1 MTARESDATD
11 TVNGVAVA
19 RRIPLRGI
27 QRVVANRTLAGIQ
40 STAHV
45 TAMAEVDAEPVLAHA
60 LELREAIPG
69 LTLTHLLIK
78 TAAACLRRHPRLNAT
93 IEEQTVIEYA
103 EVNVAVALALPSDD
117 LLAVVVKRADERS
130 LAEIVTRLQTL
141 RQRAEAGALSADDVQ
156 GATFTLSN
164 YGMLRTVTWATPVL
178 TPGQAAVLG
187 IGRAAPR
194 MVVDKAD
201 PRGWSVR
208 RVFPV
213 SLTYDHRI
221 VNGVPAGRFLDDLAE
236 LLQHPG
242 QQPDDL
248 PLTTPP
254 CPSTN

>member
-1 MTARESDATD
+1 MNDKTTGESDTTD
-11 TVNGVAVA
+11 TVNGVRVA

-45 TAMAEVDAEPVLAHA
+45 TAFAEVDAEPVLAHA
-60 LELREAIPG
+60 RALREAIPG
-69 LTLTHLLIK
+69 LTLTQLLIK
-78 TAAACLRRHPRLNAT
+78 AAATCLRRHPRLNAT
-93 IEEQTVIEYA
+93 MEGDTVIEYA

-117 LLAVVVKRADERS
+117 LLAVVVKRADELP
-130 LAEIVTRLQTL
+130 LAEIVTQLQAL
-141 RQRAEAGALSADDVQ
+141 QRRAEAGALSTDDVQ

-194 MVVDKAD
+194 MVVDEAD
-201 PRGWSVR
+201 PRGFSVR
-208 RVFPV
+208 RLLPI

-242 QQPDDL
+242 QL
-248 PLTTPP
+248 LLATGV
-254 CPSTN
+254 

>member
-1 MTARESDATD
+1 MTDR
-11 TVNGVAVA
+11 VNGVPVA

-45 TAMAEVDAEPVLAHA
+45 TAMAEVDAEAALAYA
-60 LELREAIPG
+60 RELRGSIPG

-78 TAAACLRRHPRLNAT
+78 AAAACLRKHPRLNAT
-93 IEEQTVIEYA
+93 IEDDTVIEYA
-103 EVNVAVALALPSDD
+103 EVNVAVALSLPSDD
-117 LLAVVVKRADERS
+117 LFAVVMKRADERS
-130 LAEIVTRLQTL
+130 LAEIVTQLQTL
-141 RQRAEAGALSADDVQ
+141 QQRVEAGALSKEDVQ

-194 MVVDKAD
+194 MAVDEAA
-201 PRGWSVR
+201 PQGWSVR
-208 RVFPV
+208 RVLPI

-221 VNGVPAGRFLDDLAE
+221 VNGVPAGRFLDDLVE
-236 LLQHPG
+236 VLRQ
-242 QQPDDL
+242 
-248 PLTTPP
+248 
-254 CPSTN
+254 

>member
-1 MTARESDATD
+1 MTARESGTTE
-11 TVNGVAVA
+11 TVNGVPVA

-60 LELREAIPG
+60 RELRETIPG

-78 TAAACLRRHPRLNAT
+78 TAAVCLRRHPRLNAT
-93 IEEQTVIEYA
+93 IEDQTVIEYA
-103 EVNVAVALALPSDD
+103 EVNAAVALALPSDD

-130 LAEIVTRLQTL
+130 LSEIVTRLQTL
-141 RQRAEAGALSADDVQ
+141 QQRAEAGALSTDDVH

-164 YGMLRTVTWATPVL
+164 YGMLRTVIWATPVL

-194 MVVDKAD
+194 MVVDEAA
-201 PRGWSVR
+201 PQGWSVR
-208 RVFPV
+208 RVLPI

-236 LLQHPG
+236 LLQQPG
-242 QQPDDL
+242 QPL
-248 PLTTPP
+248 PQ
-254 CPSTN
+254 

>member
-1 MTARESDATD
+1 MSTQGPDATEP
-11 TVNGVAVA
+11 VNGVPVA

-45 TAMAEVDAEPVLAHA
+45 TAMAEVDAEPLLAHA
-60 LELREAIPG
+60 RELRAKIPG

-78 TAAACLRRHPRLNAT
+78 AAAACLRRHPRLNAT

-117 LLAVVVKRADERS
+117 LLAVVMKRADECT
-130 LAEIVTRLQTL
+130 LEEIVTGLASRQ
-141 RQRAEAGALSADDVQ
+141 QRAQSNTLTPEDVK

-164 YGMLRTVTWATPVL
+164 YGMLRTVTWATPAL

-194 MVVDKAD
+194 LVAD
-201 PRGWSVR
+201 ESNPQGCSVR
-208 RVFPV
+208 RILPV

-221 VNGVPAGRFLDDLAE
+221 VNGVPAGRFIDDLAE
-236 LLQHPG
+236 LLEHPG
-242 QQPDDL
+242 QARFV
-248 PLTTPP
+248 
-254 CPSTN
+254 

>member
-1 MTARESDATD
+1 MTAHEPEATD
-11 TVNGVAVA
+11 QVNGVPVA

-45 TAMAEVDAEPVLAHA
+45 TAMAEVDAEPALTHA
-60 LELREAIPG
+60 RDLREQIPG

-78 TAAACLRRHPRLNAT
+78 AAAACLRKHPRLNAT
-93 IEEQTVIEYA
+93 IEDQTVMEYA
-103 EVNVAVALALPSDD
+103 EVNVAIALALPSDD
-117 LLAVVVKRADERS
+117 LLAVVIRRADEQP
-130 LAEIVTRLQTL
+130 LAEIVTRLHALQ
-141 RQRAEAGALSADDVQ
+141 QRAEAGALTKDDVH

-164 YGMLRTVTWATPVL
+164 YGMLRTVTWATPAL

-194 MVVDKAD
+194 MVVDKTVPA
-201 PRGWSVR
+201 GWSVR
-208 RVFPV
+208 RVLPI

-242 QQPDDL
+242 QQL
-248 PLTTPP
+248 SSLSNPLNTGI
-254 CPSTN
+254 

>member
-1 MTARESDATD
+1 MSAQGSGASDP
-11 TVNGVAVA
+11 VNGVPVA

-45 TAMAEVDAEPVLAHA
+45 TAMAEVDAEPILAHA
-60 LELREAIPG
+60 HELRAAIPR

-78 TAAACLRRHPRLNAT
+78 AAAACLRRHPRLNAT
-93 IEEQTVIEYA
+93 IEDQTVIEYA

-117 LLAVVVKRADERS
+117 LLAVVMKRADECP
-130 LAEIVTRLQTL
+130 LDEIVTGLAARQ
-141 RQRAEAGALSADDVQ
+141 QRAEAGALTPDDVQ

-164 YGMLRTVTWATPVL
+164 YGMLRTVIWATPAL
-178 TPGQAAVLG
+178 TPGQVAVLG

-194 MVVDKAD
+194 LVVDETQ
-201 PRGWSVR
+201 PQGWSVR
-208 RVFPV
+208 RVLPI

-236 LLQHPG
+236 LLQQPR
-242 QQPDDL
+242 QQHWP
-248 PLTTPP
+248 
-254 CPSTN
+254 

>member
-1 MTARESDATD
+1 MTTTRESGTTDA
-11 TVNGVAVA
+11 VNGIAVG

-45 TAMAEVDAEPVLAHA
+45 TAFAEVDAEPVLAHA
-60 LELREAIPG
+60 RELREAIPG

-117 LLAVVVKRADERS
+117 LLAVVVKRADELP
-130 LAEIVTRLQTL
+130 LAEIVTALQTL
-141 RQRAEAGALSADDVQ
+141 EQRAEAGALSTDDVQ

-194 MVVDKAD
+194 MLADEAD
-201 PRGWSVR
+201 PRGFSVR
-208 RVFPV
+208 RVLPI

-236 LLQHPG
+236 MLQRPG
-242 QQPDDL
+242 P
-248 PLTTPP
+248 
-254 CPSTN
+254 

>member
-1 MTARESDATD
+1 MTERESGTTD

-45 TAMAEVDAEPVLAHA
+45 TAMAEVDAERILTHA
-60 LELREAIPG
+60 RELREQIPG

-78 TAAACLRRHPRLNAT
+78 AVGSCLRQHPRLNAT
-93 IEEQTVIEYA
+93 IEDQTVIEYA

-117 LLAVVVKRADERS
+117 LLAVVIKRADERS
-130 LAEIVTRLQTL
+130 LAEIVTQLQTL
-141 RQRAEAGALSADDVQ
+141 QQRAEVGTLATDDVH

-194 MVVDKAD
+194 MVVDEAD
-201 PRGWSVR
+201 PRGFSVR
-208 RVFPV
+208 RVLPV

-221 VNGVPAGRFLDDLAE
+221 VNGVPAGRFLDDLAD

-242 QQPDDL
+242 QPHR
-248 PLTTPP
+248 
-254 CPSTN
+254 

>member
-1 MTARESDATD
+1 MTLSEPGVTD

-45 TAMAEVDAEPVLAHA
+45 TAMAEIDAEPVIAHA
-60 LELREAIPG
+60 RELREAIPG
-69 LTLTHLLIK
+69 LTLTHVLIK
-78 TAAACLRRHPRLNAT
+78 TVAACLRRHPRLNAT
-93 IEEQTVIEYA
+93 IEGETVIEYA
-103 EVNVAVALALPSDD
+103 EVNVAVALALPSHD
-117 LLAVVVKRADERS
+117 LLAVVIKRADECS

-141 RQRAEAGALSADDVQ
+141 KQRAEAGALSTDDVQ

-164 YGMLRTVTWATPVL
+164 YGMLRTVIWATPVL

-194 MVVDKAD
+194 VIVDETQ
-201 PRGWSVR
+201 PQGWNVR
-208 RVFPV
+208 RLLPI

-221 VNGVPAGRFLDDLAE
+221 VNGVPAGRFLDDLAAA
-236 LLQHPG
+236 LQQPG
-242 QQPDDL
+242 QSLRDCGAL
-248 PLTTPP
+248 
-254 CPSTN
+254 

>member
-1 MTARESDATD
+1 MTSTD
-11 TVNGVAVA
+11 TVNGVPVA

-27 QRVVANRTLAGIQ
+27 QRVVANRTLAGVQ

-45 TAMAEVDAEPVLAHA
+45 TAMAEVDAEAILLHA
-60 LELREAIPG
+60 GELREAIPG
-69 LTLTHLLIK
+69 LTLTHVLIK

-93 IEEQTVIEYA
+93 IEDETVIEYA
-103 EVNVAVALALPSDD
+103 EMNVAVALALPSDD
-117 LLAVVVKRADERS
+117 LFAVVIKHADERP
-130 LAEIVTRLQTL
+130 LAEIVTALQTL
-141 RQRAEAGALSADDVQ
+141 QQRAEAGALSADDVQ

-194 MVVDKAD
+194 MVVDEID
-201 PRGWSVR
+201 PQGWSVR
-208 RVFPV
+208 RILPI

-236 LLQHPG
+236 MLQHPA
-242 QQPDDL
+242 L
-248 PLTTPP
+248 P
-254 CPSTN
+254 

>member
-1 MTARESDATD
+1 MTAPETDATD
-11 TVNGVAVA
+11 TVNGVPVA
-19 RRIPLRGI
+19 RRIPLRGV

-60 LELREAIPG
+60 RELREEIPG
-69 LTLTHLLIK
+69 LTLTHLLVK

-117 LLAVVVKRADERS
+117 LLAVVMKRADEWP
-130 LAEIVTRLQTL
+130 LVEIVNRLQAL
-141 RQRAEAGALSADDVQ
+141 QQRAEAGALSTDDVQ

-164 YGMLRTVTWATPVL
+164 YGMLRTVTWATPAL

-194 MVVDKAD
+194 MVVDEAD

-208 RVFPV
+208 RVLPI

-236 LLQHPG
+236 LLQRPFTD
-242 QQPDDL
+242 PD
-248 PLTTPP
+248 
-254 CPSTN
+254 CGY

>member
-1 MTARESDATD
+1 MNDKTTGKSGTMD
-11 TVNGVAVA
+11 TVNGVPVA
-19 RRIPLRGI
+19 QRIPLRGI

-45 TAMAEVDAEPVLAHA
+45 TAMAEVDAERILIQAR
-60 LELREAIPG
+60 ELREQMPG

-78 TAAACLRRHPRLNAT
+78 TLASCLRRHPRLNAT
-93 IEEQTVIEYA
+93 IEDQTVIEYG

-117 LLAVVVKRADERS
+117 LLAVVIKRADERP
-130 LAEIVTRLQTL
+130 LAEIVTQLQTL
-141 RQRAEAGALSADDVQ
+141 QQRAEGGALSTDDVQ
-156 GATFTLSN
+156 SATFTLSN

-178 TPGQAAVLG
+178 TSGQAAVLG

-194 MVVDKAD
+194 MMVDEAD

-208 RVFPV
+208 RVLPI

-236 LLQHPG
+236 LLQHP
-242 QQPDDL
+242 QQSL
-248 PLTTPP
+248 RQ
-254 CPSTN
+254 

>member
-1 MTARESDATD
+1 MTTSDSGATD
-11 TVNGVAVA
+11 TVNGVPVA

-60 LELREAIPG
+60 RDLREEIPG

-78 TAAACLRRHPRLNAT
+78 TVAVCLRKHPRLNAT
-93 IEEQTVIEYA
+93 IEEHTVIEYA

-117 LLAVVVKRADERS
+117 LLAVVIKRADECP
-130 LAEIVTRLQTL
+130 LAEIVTRLHSLQ
-141 RQRAEAGALSADDVQ
+141 QRAEAGTVSKDDVH

-194 MVVDKAD
+194 MVAD
-201 PRGWSVR
+201 AQNAQGWSVR
-208 RVFPV
+208 RVLPI

-236 LLQHPG
+236 R
-242 QQPDDL
+242 
-248 PLTTPP
+248 LTTPP
-254 CPSTN
+254 SPSTN

>member
-11 TVNGVAVA
+11 TVNGVPVA

-45 TAMAEVDAEPVLAHA
+45 TAMAEVDAEALLGHA
-60 LELREAIPG
+60 RELRDSIPG

-78 TAAACLRRHPRLNAT
+78 AAAACLRKHPRLNAT

-103 EVNVAVALALPSDD
+103 EVNAAVALALPSDD
-117 LLAVVVKRADERS
+117 LVAVVIKRADERS
-130 LAEIVTRLQTL
+130 LAEIVTQLHALQ
-141 RQRAEAGALSADDVQ
+141 QRAEAGALSTDDVQ

-164 YGMLRTVTWATPVL
+164 YGMLRTVTWATPAL

-187 IGRAAPR
+187 VGRAAPR
-194 MVVDKAD
+194 LVVDEAG
-201 PRGWSVR
+201 PQGFRVR
-208 RVFPV
+208 RILPI

-221 VNGVPAGRFLDDLAE
+221 VNGIPAGRFLDDLAE
-236 LLQHPG
+236 LLQHP
-242 QQPDDL
+242 
-248 PLTTPP
+248 
-254 CPSTN
+254 

>member
-1 MTARESDATD
+1 MTTPEPGAAD
-11 TVNGVAVA
+11 TVNGVPVA

-45 TAMAEVDAEPVLAHA
+45 TAMAEVDAETILAHA
-60 LELREAIPG
+60 RALRETIPG

-78 TAAACLRRHPRLNAT
+78 TVAVCLRRHPRLNAT

-117 LLAVVVKRADERS
+117 LLAVVIKRADERS
-130 LAEIVTRLQTL
+130 LSDIVTQLHSLQ
-141 RQRAEAGALSADDVQ
+141 QRAQAGALTKDDVH

-194 MVVDKAD
+194 MVTDEAD

-208 RVFPV
+208 RILPV

-236 LLQHPG
+236 LLQHPD
-242 QQPDDL
+242 Q
-248 PLTTPP
+248 
-254 CPSTN
+254 SVFR

>member
-1 MTARESDATD
+1 MSVQEPGAPDQ
-11 TVNGVAVA
+11 VNGIPVA

-45 TAMAEVDAEPVLAHA
+45 TAMAEVDAEPLLAHA
-60 LELREAIPG
+60 RELRDSIPG

-78 TAAACLRRHPRLNAT
+78 AAAACLRKHPRLNAT
-93 IEEQTVIEYA
+93 IEEETVIEYA
-103 EVNVAVALALPSDD
+103 EVNAAVALALPSDD
-117 LLAVVVKRADERS
+117 LVAVVIKRADERP
-130 LAEIVTRLQTL
+130 LAEIVTQLHALQ
-141 RQRAEAGALSADDVQ
+141 QRAEAGALSKDDVQ

-208 RVFPV
+208 RVLPI

-236 LLQHPG
+236 LLQYPG
-242 QQPDDL
+242 EPL
-248 PLTTPP
+248 PRIKI
-254 CPSTN
+254 

>member
-1 MTARESDATD
+1 MTDATD
-11 TVNGVAVA
+11 TINGVPVA

-27 QRVVANRTLAGIQ
+27 QRVVTNRTLAGIQ

-45 TAMAEVDAEPVLAHA
+45 TAMAEVDAEPILAHA
-60 LELREAIPG
+60 RELREAIPG

-78 TAAACLRRHPRLNAT
+78 TAAVCLRRHPRLNAT
-93 IEEQTVIEYA
+93 IEDQTVIEYA

-117 LLAVVVKRADERS
+117 LVAVVIRRADQRS
-130 LAEIVTRLQTL
+130 LAEIVTGLQTL
-141 RQRAEAGALSADDVQ
+141 HQRAEAGALSAADVQ
-156 GATFTLSN
+156 CATFTLSN

-194 MVVDKAD
+194 MVEDEAD
-201 PRGWSVR
+201 PRGFSVR
-208 RVFPV
+208 RVLPI

-236 LLQHPG
+236 VL
-242 QQPDDL
+242 QQPGE
-248 PLTTPP
+248 PLRQ
-254 CPSTN
+254 

>member
-1 MTARESDATD
+1 MNDKTAGDSNATD
-11 TVNGVAVA
+11 TVNGVPVA
-19 RRIPLRGI
+19 RRIPLPGI
-27 QRVVANRTLAGIQ
+27 QRVVANRTLAGVQ

-45 TAMAEVDAEPVLAHA
+45 TAMAELDAEPVLAHA
-60 LELREAIPG
+60 RELREIIPG
-69 LTLTHLLIK
+69 LTLTHLLINA
-78 TAAACLRRHPRLNAT
+78 TAVCLRRHPRLNAT

-117 LLAVVVKRADERS
+117 LLAVVVKHTDECP
-130 LAEIVTRLQTL
+130 LAELVTRLQTL
-141 RQRAEAGALSADDVQ
+141 QQRAESGTLSKDDVH

-187 IGRAAPR
+187 IGRAAPGI
-194 MVVDKAD
+194 VVDEAD

-208 RVFPV
+208 RVLPI

-236 LLQHPG
+236 LLQHPD
-242 QQPDDL
+242 QLLRQ
-248 PLTTPP
+248 
-254 CPSTN
+254 

>member
-1 MTARESDATD
+1 MTTAGESGATD
-11 TVNGVAVA
+11 TVKGVPVA

-45 TAMAEVDAEPVLAHA
+45 TAMAEVDAESILAHTRA
-60 LELREAIPG
+60 LRETIPG

-78 TAAACLRRHPRLNAT
+78 TVAACLRRHPRLNAT
-93 IEEQTVIEYA
+93 IEQDTVIEYA

-117 LLAVVVKRADERS
+117 LLAVVVKRTDECP

-141 RQRAEAGALSADDVQ
+141 QQRAEAGALSTDDVQ

-164 YGMLRTVTWATPVL
+164 YGMLRNVIWATPIL

-194 MVVDKAD
+194 MVEDEAD
-201 PRGWSVR
+201 PRGFSVR
-208 RVFPV
+208 RLLPI

-236 LLQHPG
+236 MLQNPSE
-242 QQPDDL
+242 PR
-248 PLTTPP
+248 PP
-254 CPSTN
+254 TRI

>member
-1 MTARESDATD
+1 MTAQKPGATD
-11 TVNGVAVA
+11 QVNGVPVA

-60 LELREAIPG
+60 RELREAIPG

-93 IEEQTVIEYA
+93 IEDQTVIEYA
-103 EVNVAVALALPSDD
+103 EVNIAVALALPSDD
-117 LLAVVVKRADERS
+117 LLAVVIKRADERS

-141 RQRAEAGALSADDVQ
+141 QQRAEAGALSTDDVQ
-156 GATFTLSN
+156 SATFTLSN

-194 MVVDKAD
+194 MVVDKAN
-201 PRGWSVR
+201 PQGWSVR
-208 RVFPV
+208 RLLPV

-236 LLQHPG
+236 LLQHSG
-242 QQPDDL
+242 Q
-248 PLTTPP
+248 
-254 CPSTN
+254 C

>member
-1 MTARESDATD
+1 MTAHESDAKD
-11 TVNGVAVA
+11 AVNGVPVA

-45 TAMAEVDAEPVLAHA
+45 TAFAEVDAEPILAHA
-60 LELREAIPG
+60 RKARETIPG

-78 TAAACLRRHPRLNAT
+78 TTAVCLRRHPRLNAT
-93 IEEQTVIEYA
+93 IEEETVIEYA

-117 LLAVVVKRADERS
+117 LMAVVVKRADECS
-130 LAEIVTRLQTL
+130 LTEIVTRLQTL
-141 RQRAEAGALSADDVQ
+141 KQRVEAGALSTDEVQ

-178 TPGQAAVLG
+178 TSGQAAVLG

-201 PRGWSVR
+201 PQGWSVR
-208 RVFPV
+208 RVLPI

-236 LLQHPG
+236 LLQQLG
-242 QQPDDL
+242 Q
-248 PLTTPP
+248 PLRQ
-254 CPSTN
+254 

>member
-1 MTARESDATD
+1 MTAREPGATD
-11 TVNGVAVA
+11 TVNGVPVA

-60 LELREAIPG
+60 RELREAIPG

-78 TAAACLRRHPRLNAT
+78 AVAACLRRHPRLNAM

-103 EVNVAVALALPSDD
+103 EVNIAVALALPSDD
-117 LLAVVVKRADERS
+117 LLAVVIKRADERP
-130 LAEIVTRLQTL
+130 LAEIVTGLLALQ
-141 RQRAEAGALSADDVQ
+141 QRAQAGALSTDDVQ

-164 YGMLRTVTWATPVL
+164 YGMLRTVIWATPAL

-187 IGRAAPR
+187 FGRAAPR
-194 MVVDKAD
+194 MMVDEED
-201 PRGWSVR
+201 RQGWSVR
-208 RVFPV
+208 RVLPI

-236 LLQHPG
+236 LLQHPE
-242 QQPDDL
+242 QR
-248 PLTTPP
+248 
-254 CPSTN
+254 

>member
-1 MTARESDATD
+1 MTAHEATD
-11 TVNGVAVA
+11 QVNGVPVA

-45 TAMAEVDAEPVLAHA
+45 TAMAEVDAERVLTHA
-60 LELREAIPG
+60 RDLREKIPR

-78 TAAACLRRHPRLNAT
+78 AAAACLRRHPRLNAT
-93 IEEQTVIEYA
+93 IEEDTVIEYA

-117 LLAVVVKRADERS
+117 LLAVVVKRADECP
-130 LAEIVTRLQTL
+130 LAEVVTRLHLLQ
-141 RQRAEAGALSADDVQ
+141 QRAEAGALSKEDVQ

-164 YGMLRTVTWATPVL
+164 YGMLRTVTWATPAL

-187 IGRAAPR
+187 VGRAAPKI
-194 MVVDKAD
+194 VVDDTKAE
-201 PRGWSVR
+201 GWSVR
-208 RVFPV
+208 RILPM

-236 LLQHPG
+236 LLEHPG
-242 QQPDDL
+242 P
-248 PLTTPP
+248 PLRQ
-254 CPSTN
+254 